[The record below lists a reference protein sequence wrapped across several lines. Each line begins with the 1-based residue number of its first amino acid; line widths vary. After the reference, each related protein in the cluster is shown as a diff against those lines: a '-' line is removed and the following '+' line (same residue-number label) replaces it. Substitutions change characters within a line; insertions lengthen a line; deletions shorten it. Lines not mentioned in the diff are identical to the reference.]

1 MTLNE
6 PPDGGDISQTNSNA
20 TRAAVVAAVLPHLDA
35 AFNLARWLTRDEHD
49 AADVVQQAYLRAMTA
64 ADTFRGGGGAKSWLL
79 TIVRNTAFDRL
90 RRDKTRRQEEL
101 GDDLPMT
108 PSDAEACDPQAILLR
123 AANAERVRAAIE
135 ELPDGIREVIV
146 LREMEELSY
155 KEVAAVVGVPIGTI
169 MSRLARG
176 RQRLQQLLNEPG
188 ESTERRTKV

>member
-20 TRAAVVAAVLPHLDA
+20 TRAAVAAAVLPHLDA

-176 RQRLQQLLNEPG
+176 RQRLQQLLSEPG
-188 ESTERRTKV
+188 EST